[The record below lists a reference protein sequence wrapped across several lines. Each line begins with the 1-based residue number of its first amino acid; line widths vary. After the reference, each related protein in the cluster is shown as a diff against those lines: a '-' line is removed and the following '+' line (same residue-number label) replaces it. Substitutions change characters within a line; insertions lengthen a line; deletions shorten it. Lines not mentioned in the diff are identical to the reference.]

1 MNNKKIGGLLVVFSL
16 VLGGFLFTQISG
28 TTSRYTEM
36 CTPNQQC
43 VQLGSALNWSH
54 FAVGII
60 FSILSLGAY
69 MIFFGRTED
78 ILIERF
84 EKDTLAKKE
93 EEKFGLIS
101 KALDE
106 NEIKI
111 IRTIRENPGITQNT
125 LKIKTDLSKA
135 KVSHVLSD
143 FERKKLV
150 YRQPK
155 GKTYSVFLAE

>member
-1 MNNKKIGGLLVVFSL
+1 MSPKYIFYWTQITKDQLEGLVYWLKHSRVDKKI
-16 VLGGFLFTQISG
+16 
-28 TTSRYTEM
+28 
-36 CTPNQQC
+36 
-43 VQLGSALNWSH
+43 
-54 FAVGII
+54 
-60 FSILSLGAY
+60 ILPY
-69 MIFFGRTED
+69 N
-78 ILIERF
+78 
-84 EKDTLAKKE
+84 KKE

-155 GKTYSVFLAE
+155 GKTYTVFLAE